1 MMPRVSSSSS
11 SSSGPRRRLAAV
23 LAVAVVGTAGVG
35 VAALVQQQHHRPWSP
50 SSSSSSSSSSSW
62 SSTTSRTTTSIA
74 PILPPPTWSSSSSS
88 SRSRHGGGGGGGSR
102 LHLGPVDDLSE
113 YGRGKQTSELD
124 TLVNKRDAIR
134 KAKLANAKPDD
145 DVPRLDDMSDE
156 EIRLMLVTKE
166 EEARGKEDDDDALFA
181 MPDFKTRR
189 SASNADRRGLSSG
202 SYGGDVVGPGDAA
215 VPSSSGEEGDDG
227 ESSSSAGMFV
237 DWTADYDDENE
248 FHVPNRI
255 GFTTCDWGNVR
266 GGYVDGKL
274 KKKDRAAGR
283 YNKSDLKVSEKMRER
298 AERGGGGGGGGG
310 VGGGERHACV
320 DMERDGNGMEE
331 RWGGGMGRF

>member
-1 MMPRVSSSSS
+1 MHHLANDIVGMTMMPRVSSSSS

-23 LAVAVVGTAGVG
+23 LAVAVVGTAGFG
-35 VAALVQQQHHRPWSP
+35 VAALVQQQHHRP
-50 SSSSSSSSSSSW
+50 SSSSSSSSSS
-62 SSTTSRTTTSIA
+62 TRRGRTTTSSLA
-74 PILPPPTWSSSSSS
+74 LLPPPAWSSSSS
-88 SRSRHGGGGGGGSR
+88 SRSRRGGGGGGGSR
-102 LHLGPVDDLSE
+102 LRLGPVDDLSE

-134 KAKLANAKPDD
+134 KAKLANVKPDD

-166 EEARGKEDDDDALFA
+166 EEARGKEDDDALFA

-202 SYGGDVVGPGDAA
+202 TYGGDVVGPGDAA
-215 VPSSSGEEGDDG
+215 VPSSPGEEGDDG

-283 YNKSDLKVSEKMRER
+283 YNKSDLKVSEKMK
-298 AERGGGGGGGGG
+298 
-310 VGGGERHACV
+310 
-320 DMERDGNGMEE
+320 
-331 RWGGGMGRF
+331 